1 MASES
6 TFNLSE
12 LSQEHIDEYVA
23 STADFWPAYHA
34 GLQAPYAIYKQYRNM
49 GAEEYYAL
57 CARSD
62 ADKAAVTVLQDFPV
76 LKGEFPVAMANGD
89 ILTNYRYVVTE
100 VGSATNIPLHCL
112 THFDIQSSASD
123 TRNDLM
129 IKYIRGGSEQT
140 VRLDE
145 WIKDEI
151 VRAVRNAAEFD
162 DLSDVQ
168 KAILETSTYNIK
180 RKHPS
185 LNVPMIEMWS
195 VPAGPKE
202 GCFEGMGCY
211 KLPIPEQHKEMLKRV
226 DKMME

>member
-1 MASES
+1 MAAES
-6 TFNLSE
+6 TFNIADLT
-12 LSQEHIDEYVA
+12 QAHIDEHVA
-23 STADFWPAYHA
+23 TTQDYWPTYHQ
-34 GLQAPYAIYKQYRNM
+34 GLQAPYAIFKQYRNM

-62 ADKAAVTVLQDFPV
+62 VDKAAVTVLQDFPV

-100 VGSATNIPLHCL
+100 AGSATNIPLHCL
-112 THFDIQSSASD
+112 THFDIQSLASD
-123 TRNDLM
+123 TREDLM
-129 IKYIRGGSEQT
+129 IKYFRSGDEQT
-140 VRLDE
+140 LRLDE

-180 RKHPS
+180 RKHPGM
-185 LNVPMIEMWS
+185 NVPMIEMWKA
-195 VPAGPKE
+195 PEAPKE

-211 KLPIPEQHKEMLKRV
+211 KMPIPDDMKDKLKAV
-226 DKMME
+226 DKMMS